1 MEGTIAEQSSHTQV
15 LLRDWRG
22 GDVDARDE
30 LFNRLYH
37 ELRQVSAA
45 LLRAE
50 SNSSLSTGDLV
61 NEAAIRL
68 MQIDQIDW
76 ADRAHFLALSARAMR
91 RILIDHARKRN
102 SDKRAHKKVTLLTRF
117 EGAPQR
123 LDLDAL
129 DKAMIRLKA
138 IDEDKSTIVELR
150 YFGGLS
156 LAEIAEV
163 LGTSESTVKRQ
174 WRVTRTWLT
183 DTLRADHDAG

>member
-1 MEGTIAEQSSHTQV
+1 MSDPSHTQV

-22 GDVDARDE
+22 GDAHARDE
-30 LFNRLYH
+30 LFERLYI

-50 SNSSLSTGDLV
+50 SNNSLSTGDLV

-68 MQIDQIDW
+68 MQIDRIDW

-91 RILIDHARKRN
+91 RILIDHARKKN
-102 SDKRAHKKVTLLTRF
+102 SHKRAHKRVTLVTRF

-129 DKAMIRLKA
+129 DKALIRLKA
-138 IDEDKSTIVELR
+138 IDEDQATIVELR

-183 DTLRADHDAG
+183 DMLKADYDAR

>member
-1 MEGTIAEQSSHTQV
+1 MAHEVSHTQV

-22 GDVDARDE
+22 GDIEARDE
-30 LFNRLYH
+30 LFERLYS

-61 NEAAIRL
+61 NEAAMRL

-91 RILIDHARKRN
+91 RILIDYARKKK
-102 SDKRAHKKVTLLTRF
+102 SDKRSHKKVTLLTRF

-129 DKAMIRLKA
+129 DKALIRLKA

-183 DTLRADHDAG
+183 DALRVDHDARQ